1 MSGAVLKAQRDT
13 GQFFMVLHQ
22 RHSILNRHVEVALQ
36 YGIHYGIHVLCGG
49 RPPSCR
55 GSSFLRMR
63 SLPLVFGEVRSEY
76 PTTFSPSVNGFWLKR
91 RVCF

>member
-1 MSGAVLKAQRDT
+1 
-13 GQFFMVLHQ
+13 
-22 RHSILNRHVEVALQ
+22 
-36 YGIHYGIHVLCGG
+36 
-49 RPPSCR
+49 
-55 GSSFLRMR
+55 MR